1 MSRVN
6 VYIDGFNLYFGMMD
20 GGFRKYLW
28 LDLAAL
34 SRRIITSSQQLV
46 SIKCFTARVRASNQ
60 KKKRQNTY
68 LQAIEAIGGVEIFL
82 GRYQKKTKQCRR
94 CHSTWFEY
102 EEKMSDV
109 RIATELLRD
118 AFQNAYDTAILISAD
133 ADLIP
138 PIERIKQDFPMKSI
152 VVWFPPK
159 RDSCPLRN
167 IADAYYRIGRG
178 TLAKCQL
185 PDNVAKSDGY
195 VLSRPLEWN

>member
-1 MSRVN
+1 MSRVI

-34 SRRIITSSQQLV
+34 SREIIASDQQL
-46 SIKCFTARVRASNQ
+46 IATKYFTARVRASKQ
-60 KKKRQNTY
+60 KKLRQNTY
-68 LQAIEAIGGVEIFL
+68 LQAIGVSGGVDVYL

-94 CHSTWFEY
+94 CQSIWNEY

-118 AFQNAYDTAILISAD
+118 AFKNEYDTAILISAD

-138 PIERIKQDFPMKSI
+138 PIEAVKEDFPTKSI
-152 VVWFPPK
+152 VVWLPPK
-159 RDSCPLRN
+159 RDSYPLKN
-167 IADAYYRIGRG
+167 IADAHYRIGRG
-178 TLAKCQL
+178 TLVKCQM
-185 PDNVAKSDGY
+185 PNNVIKPDGY
-195 VLSRPLEWN
+195 VLSRPADWT